1 MSDELLQ
8 LIYDKAF
15 KYSDEPTFKL
25 ASGKMSNF
33 YVDCRVVSSLA
44 RGKYYI
50 GHMVYDRISNLDI
63 AAIGGPA
70 LGAIPIADAVSYLS
84 HLVGKDISSFWI
96 RKEPK
101 GHGLQKW
108 IDGNVSSGDSV
119 VIVDDVITTGGSTID
134 ALQRSRE
141 AGLNVE
147 KIIVLLD
154 RQEENGKQNIE
165 KEGVVVEALYTI
177 EDLMRLRK

>member
-8 LIYDKAF
+8 LLYDKGF

-50 GHMVYDRISNLDI
+50 GHMVYNRISDLDI

-108 IDGNVSSGDSV
+108 IDGNVGSGERV
-119 VIVDDVITTGGSTID
+119 VIVDDVITTGQSTIN
-134 ALQRSRE
+134 ALLRARE
-141 AGLNVE
+141 AGLLVE
-147 KIIVLLD
+147 KVVILVD
-154 RQEENGKQNIE
+154 RQEENGRQNIE
-165 KEGVVVEALYTI
+165 KEGVTVEVLYTM
-177 EDLMRLRK
+177 EDLMRLRR

>member
-25 ASGKMSNF
+25 ASGKTSNF

-50 GHMVYDRISNLDI
+50 GHMVYNRISSLDVV
-63 AAIGGPA
+63 AVGGPA

-108 IDGNVSSGDSV
+108 IDGNVRSGDRV
-119 VIVDDVITTGGSTID
+119 VIVDDVITTGQSTID
-134 ALQRSRE
+134 ALHRARE
-141 AGLNVE
+141 AGLVVE
-147 KIIVLLD
+147 KVIVLVD

-165 KEGVVVEALYTI
+165 REGVAVEALYTV
-177 EDLMRLRK
+177 EDLMQLQK

>member
-1 MSDELLQ
+1 MRDALLEL
-8 LIYDKAF
+8 IHDKAF
-15 KYSDEPTFKL
+15 RYSDEPLFKL

-44 RGKYYI
+44 RGKYYVS
-50 GHMVYDRISNLDI
+50 HMIYDRISHLDI
-63 AAIGGPA
+63 AAVGGPA

-108 IDGNVSSGDSV
+108 IDGNVEGGDRV
-119 VIVDDVITTGGSTID
+119 VIVDDVITTGASTIE
-134 ALQRSRE
+134 ALHRARD
-141 AGLNVE
+141 AGLNVV
-147 KIIVLLD
+147 KVIVLVD
-154 RQEENGKQNIE
+154 RQEENGRHNIE
-165 KEGVVVEALYTI
+165 KLGVKVEALYTI
-177 EDLMRLRK
+177 QDLMQLRK